1 MGRKI
6 LSLGYPPDSQSLSRR
21 CSWAYAKRTDF
32 VETRTRA
39 PLVIAL
45 MHAAVNGSSC
55 MEVHLR
61 LADSSG
67 DWLTRRLNY

>member
-21 CSWAYAKRTDF
+21 CSWACARRTDF

-45 MHAAVNGSSC
+45 MRAAVNGSSC

-61 LADSSG
+61 LTDSSG
-67 DWLTRRLNY
+67 DWLARRLNY